1 MSEPGSTRV
10 GRSRF
15 LRVGLSAGAAV
26 LAAAVAVVLL
36 GRPSE
41 PAVTPTAVETPSSVL
56 PTAAE
61 RSASPS
67 TSPSPSVV
75 IVPSPVV
82 SKPAT
87 SKPAMSKTPA
97 AAPPQQL
104 KVTSLGVSARIDG
117 STYTATVRVQLT
129 GSGKGTLV
137 VIVYYPGEGYQSVT
151 VTKKYSVSGP
161 GTVVKTI
168 TLPTSVVCARYDP
181 KDYQRGYFVDVN
193 GQVLHPLQGSKDAK
207 VECVTPA

>member
-1 MSEPGSTRV
+1 M
-10 GRSRF
+10 GRTRF

-26 LAAAVAVVLL
+26 VAAVVSVVLL
-36 GRPSE
+36 GGPSE
-41 PAVTPTAVETPSSVL
+41 PAVTPSAVETPASMLPSV
-56 PTAAE
+56 AE
-61 RSASPS
+61 SSASPS
-67 TSPSPSVV
+67 AYPSPSLVLV
-75 IVPSPVV
+75 SSPV
-82 SKPAT
+82 P
-87 SKPAMSKTPA
+87 SKPAMSKAPTA
-97 AAPPQQL
+97 TAPPQKL
-104 KVTSLGVSARIDG
+104 KVTSFSVSARID
-117 STYTATVRVQLT
+117 SSSYTATVRVQLA

-137 VIVYYPGEGYQSVT
+137 VMVYYPGVGYKSVT

-207 VECVTPA
+207 VECVTPV